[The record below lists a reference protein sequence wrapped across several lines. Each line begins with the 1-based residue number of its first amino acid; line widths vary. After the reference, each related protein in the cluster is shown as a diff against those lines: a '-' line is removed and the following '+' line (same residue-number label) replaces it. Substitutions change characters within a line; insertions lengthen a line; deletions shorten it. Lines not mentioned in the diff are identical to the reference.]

1 MLEKI
6 KEALKKAG
14 LDESHAEKLA
24 STITDE
30 SQIDSAVAD
39 LKKESNKSMT
49 PEQFRKFL
57 DENGL
62 AGVLEKMV
70 QSEFDRK
77 ITKAIETH
85 DKNLREKGLLKDSTD
100 DPGPEKKNG
109 GSTSEN
115 PEIAELRKLVSQ
127 QGETIKTLL
136 DDRKKQTREQMVKTA
151 LKEAQISEN
160 FFGHIT
166 GETEDDI
173 KASVKSLKDNIV
185 GAKQKEIDEL
195 LKQHGIPRGSSG
207 NGTTALEDEAV
218 AIAKAANER
227 DKATAESLAK
237 IGGE

>member
-49 PEQFRKFL
+49 PEQFKKFL

-85 DKNLREKGLLKDSTD
+85 DKNLREKGLLKDNPDTKD
-100 DPGPEKKNG
+100 DNKGKE
-109 GSTSEN
+109 SSEN

-173 KASVKSLKDNIV
+173 KASVKSLKDNIA